1 MFSGMDREQWH
12 VRSFR
17 RSFLLVTDSS
27 LVCLGECEETVEE
40 HPVCPRFLTRVMRR
54 RRRANETPLLWE
66 KLVYPILFT
75 DDIERMPCG
84 VTG

>member
-1 MFSGMDREQWH
+1 
-12 VRSFR
+12 
-17 RSFLLVTDSS
+17 
-27 LVCLGECEETVEE
+27 
-40 HPVCPRFLTRVMRR
+40 MRR